1 MQARVWACLLAAPAD
16 ALHVWW
22 VCCATFILASVIQVQ
37 DLETTKTG
45 KGIDRS
51 LCYGPDDFRIG
62 SFVNVYGRNLYLHDC
77 DEFTRGWYKVLRPLD
92 ISHEP

>member
-1 MQARVWACLLAAPAD
+1 MALLVSD
-16 ALHVWW
+16 SLHHGIRLI
-22 VCCATFILASVIQVQ
+22 AMQVQ

-77 DEFTRGWYKVLRPLD
+77 DEFTRGWYKVGAH
-92 ISHEP
+92 SQKCV

>member
-1 MQARVWACLLAAPAD
+1 MVGLLCTT
-16 ALHVWW
+16 LM
-22 VCCATFILASVIQVQ
+22 IASVIQVQ